1 MTNDVSTNESMN
13 RLISRKIIYIAAAI
27 FLIVLGFLAIVS
39 RSWSSALYT
48 EAQSALAAETKTAIL
63 AGGCFWC
70 VESDFEKLPG
80 VLGVISGYSGGTLEN
95 PSYANYAEGG
105 HREVVEVSY
114 DPARVSFANLVEYLI
129 KHSDPTDPKGSFY
142 DRGRQYSP
150 AVYFE
155 TEEERMAALIVFDA
169 INKLGVYE
177 KPLAVE
183 LFPRAQFYFAEE
195 YHQDYA
201 RNNYLKYSYY
211 RNASGRDEF
220 IQKHWGANTTPSLFN
235 ENMNSYS
242 DFQKPS
248 DDILKKSLTPL
259 QYQITQNEG
268 TEPAFQ
274 NEYWDNKL
282 EGIYVDVVSG
292 EPLFSSLDKFD
303 SGTGWPSFTKPME
316 PANVVLLEDN
326 SLLQERVEVRSR
338 HADSHLGHIFKDG
351 PPEKGGLRYCM
362 NSAAL
367 RFIAREDLVEQ
378 GYGQY
383 LSLFKS

>member
-155 TEEERMAALIVFDA
+155 TEEERKAALKVFDA

-177 KPLAVE
+177 KPLALE
-183 LFPRAQFYFAEE
+183 LLPIMPFYPAEE

-211 RNASGRDEF
+211 RNASGRDGF
-220 IQKHWGANTTPSLFN
+220 IQKHWGENTVPSLTSDNIGNYENFN
-235 ENMNSYS
+235 
-242 DFQKPS
+242 KPPEEA
-248 DDILKKSLTPL
+248 LREQLTPL
-259 QYQITQNEG
+259 QYQVTQENG
-268 TEPAFQ
+268 TEQAFD
-274 NEYWDNKL
+274 NEYWNNEK
-282 EGIYVDVVSG
+282 EGIYVDIISG

-303 SGTGWPSFTKPME
+303 SGTGWPSFTKPLE

-326 SLLQERVEVRSR
+326 ILFYKRVEVRSR
-338 HADSHLGHIFKDG
+338 FADSHLGHIFKDG

-367 RFIAREDLVEQ
+367 RFIAKEDLEEQ

>member
-1 MTNDVSTNESMN
+1 MN
-13 RLISRKIIYIAAAI
+13 SVLLNRSNIVIAAA
-27 FLIVLGFLAIVS
+27 VAIVAVVILINS
-39 RSWSSALYT
+39 FFNRQNDLYV
-48 EAQSALAAETKTAIL
+48 EAQSALASSTKTAIL

-80 VLGVISGYSGGTLEN
+80 VIGVISGYSAGTLGN

-129 KHSDPTDPKGSFY
+129 KHSDPTDPEGSFY

-155 TEEERMAALIVFDA
+155 TEEERNAALKVFDA

-183 LFPRAQFYFAEE
+183 LLPRAQFYSAEE

-220 IQKHWGANTTPSLFN
+220 IQKHWGENTMPSLFN

-242 DFQKPS
+242 DFKKPS
-248 DDILKKSLTPL
+248 DDILKESLTPL

-274 NEYWDNKL
+274 NEYWDNKR

-303 SGTGWPSFTKPME
+303 SGTGWPSFTKPLE

-326 SLLQERVEVRSR
+326 ILFYKRVEVRSR
-338 HADSHLGHIFKDG
+338 FADSHLGHIFKDG
-351 PPEKGGLRYCM
+351 PP
-362 NSAAL
+362 
-367 RFIAREDLVEQ
+367 
-378 GYGQY
+378 
-383 LSLFKS
+383 